1 VPSTSISQNAASV
14 SVHVGKA
21 MLTGTLPAYSHRP
34 STNRIDAVRRTQG
47 LPAQAATRLA
57 R

>member
-1 VPSTSISQNAASV
+1 MPSTSISQNAASV

-21 MLTGTLPAYSHRP
+21 MLTGTLPAHSHRP